1 MKKFNVAIA
10 GATGAVGEALISILE
25 ERDFPVAQLFPLAS
39 ERSAGS
45 TVMFKNKPVKVQNLA
60 EFDFTQ
66 AEIGL
71 FSAGG
76 RCLLNLRQ
84 KQANAVVL

>member
-45 TVMFKNKPVKVQNLA
+45 TVMFKNKPITVQNLA

-76 RCLLNLRQ
+76 SVSAEFAPKAGQCG
-84 KQANAVVL
+84 